1 MYFIET
7 HTYSYGDRWRTF
19 KRVWKMVHFLSSSLS
34 NKQIII
40 FQAEVSD
47 EGKEF
52 LIFRHRLFCISISTT
67 INARMRVVTV
77 GDTNNFSS
85 QSEDQ
90 RSQLSLSKQPHRN
103 SWQVE
108 VLAQP
113 EHAQEYRD
121 QLYCVWFI
129 CAVSS
134 RKKISEHFP
143 AWQERVLRCFSKSD
157 KSKALRMTKILCGN
171 IDKKNSNLK

>member
-1 MYFIET
+1 MYFTET
-7 HTYSYGDRWRTF
+7 HTYSYRDRWRTF
-19 KRVWKMVHFLSSSLS
+19 KRAWKMVHFLSRSLS
-34 NKQIII
+34 NKQITI

-52 LIFRHRLFCISISTT
+52 LIFRHGLFCISISTT
-67 INARMRVVTV
+67 VNAGTWVVTV
-77 GDTNNFSS
+77 GDTNNFPS

-90 RSQLSLSKQPHRN
+90 RSQLCISKQPHRN

-113 EHAQEYRD
+113 EHAHGYGN

-129 CAVSS
+129 PVQYPHENKSVTFSQHDRREFWDAFLSQTKGRHWEWLRICVVIKT
-134 RKKISEHFP
+134 RKI
-143 AWQERVLRCFSKSD
+143 Q
-157 KSKALRMTKILCGN
+157 T
-171 IDKKNSNLK
+171 